1 MVENDPLF
9 VLFEVSNVNN
19 FALVHGNNL
28 KFVQKIDII
37 M

>member
-1 MVENDPLF
+1 MVKNDPLF
-9 VLFEVSNVNN
+9 ALFEVSNVNN

-28 KFVQKIDII
+28 KLVLKIDII